1 MKVLFVSSGRQGD
14 VGYVVRNQGESLI
27 RHGIDVT
34 YFTVGPGITGYIKA
48 IPKLRREYRDGGF
61 TLVHAHYS
69 LSAFTAT
76 LAGCWPLIVSLMG
89 SDTFQSAIVSSVI
102 RYLSRK
108 RWAATIV
115 KTEEMKAR
123 LNLKM
128 ASVIPNG
135 VDLDRFRHI
144 DQLTARKQLGLDPDK
159 KLVLFISG
167 LNREEK
173 RFHLAS
179 EAVGRLLDD
188 EVVLLHLHDTPNDQV
203 PLYLNA
209 ADLLLLTSSREGSV
223 NVVKEAMACNCP
235 VVSTDV
241 GDVRWVLG
249 STEGC
254 YLVSSD
260 PSDIAGKMRLVL
272 DGGKRTNGR
281 ERIVKIGLEAG
292 SVAGRIAE
300 VYREVLRRRQDE
312 GSDK

>member
-1 MKVLFVSSGRQGD
+1 MKVLFVSSGRQGE

-27 RHGIDVT
+27 RHGVDIT
-34 YFTVGPGITGYIKA
+34 YFTAGPGISGYLRA
-48 IPKLRREYRDGGF
+48 IPKLRRKYRDGGF

-76 LAGCWPLIVSLMG
+76 LAGCRPLVVSLMG
-89 SDTFQSAIVSSVI
+89 SDTFHSGIVSSLI

-115 KTEEMKAR
+115 KTEEMKER
-123 LNLKM
+123 LHLKS

-135 VDLDRFRHI
+135 VDLQQFVPMDRACARESLNI
-144 DQLTARKQLGLDPDK
+144 DRERR
-159 KLVLFISG
+159 LVLFIAG
-167 LNREEK
+167 KDREEK
-173 RFHLAS
+173 RLHLAK
-179 EAVGRLLDD
+179 EAVSCLRDD
-188 EVVLLHLHDTPNDQV
+188 TVDFLHLHDTPNDRI
-203 PLYLNA
+203 PLFLNA

-241 GDVRWVLG
+241 GDVRWVSG

-260 PSDIAGKMRLVL
+260 PSDIAGKIRRVL
-272 DGGKRTNGR
+272 DEGRRTNGR
-281 ERIVKIGLEAG
+281 ERIVKIGLDAG
-292 SVAGRIAE
+292 SVAGRIAD
-300 VYREVLRRRQDE
+300 VYRKVLMRRQDE